1 MTNYKRG
8 DAVIRKLDSQAMTVV
23 TKDGH
28 KTWCAVESDTG
39 LSYGAYDEDEI
50 DIQANSEGS
59 SLSRPLGCR

>member
-28 KTWCAVESDTG
+28 KMWCAVESDAD
-39 LSYGAYDEDEI
+39 LSYGVYDEDEI
-50 DIQANSEGS
+50 DIQANSEES
-59 SLSRPLGCR
+59 SLSRPR